1 MSYPGHPTENPY
13 ATPTENSLE
22 LPRYGAKFGEAIQRF
37 FKKYATFSGRAS
49 RSEYWWVALLSFLV
63 SIIGQIAMTAGGA
76 ATADPYTQEP
86 GSGMIPGLVI
96 VIIYGLAT
104 LVPSIAV
111 SVRRLHDGNFSGWLY
126 LLVLIPVLGGLAIF
140 VLMLLPS
147 NPAGVRFDKA
157 QAWSAAQPT
166 A

>member
-1 MSYPGHPTENPY
+1 MSYPGNPTVNPY
-13 ATPTENSLE
+13 AAPTENSLDM
-22 LPRYGAKFGEAIQRF
+22 PFYGASFGEAIKRF

-63 SIIGQIAMTAGGA
+63 STVGQIAMTAGGA
-76 ATADPYTQEP
+76 ATMDPITGEP
-86 GSGMIPGLVI
+86 GSGMVPGLIVVI
-96 VIIYGLAT
+96 LYGLAT

-111 SVRRLHDGNFSGWLY
+111 SVRRLHDGNFNGWLY
-126 LLVLIPVLGGLAIF
+126 LLIIIPILGALAII

-147 NPAGVRFDKA
+147 NPAGARFDKV
-157 QAWSAAQPT
+157 QSWPTAQPT

>member
-1 MSYPGHPTENPY
+1 MSYPGYPTENPY

-49 RSEYWWVALLSFLV
+49 RSEYWWVALFSVIV
-63 SIIGQIAMTAGGA
+63 SIVAQIITTVGGIS
-76 ATADPYTQEP
+76 TADPATGDP
-86 GSGMIPGLVI
+86 GMGAMAGTVI
-96 VIIYGLAT
+96 TILFGLAT
-104 LVPSIAV
+104 LVPSIAI

-126 LLVLIPVLGGLAIF
+126 LLILIPILGALAII

-147 NPAGVRFDKA
+147 NPAGARFDKV
-157 QAWSAAQPT
+157 QAWPPTQPT